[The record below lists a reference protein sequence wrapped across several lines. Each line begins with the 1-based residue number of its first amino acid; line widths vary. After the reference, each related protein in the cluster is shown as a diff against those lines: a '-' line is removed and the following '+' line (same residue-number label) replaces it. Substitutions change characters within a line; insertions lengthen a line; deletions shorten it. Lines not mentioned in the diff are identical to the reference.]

1 MAASGN
7 RQRRSTTR
15 KNVVHRGQRATL
27 NGKPVIADGKGNWV
41 AVTKGTYGNAQYGG
55 AKAGSYKKGE
65 DRPRAQTKTTPKK
78 RGMSNIPPK
87 EAQPGS
93 PSYVKPRSTT
103 PSASTLSTRKN
114 VTPTPTAPKKVKA
127 KTVAE
132 EAKTVAEG
140 RMTWARKYSGKKYKG
155 TAIGKEAKAYLSK
168 QEKKKQLTKAQQ
180 STGAKVLRKTNNKIG

>member
-103 PSASTLSTRKN
+103 PSAS
-114 VTPTPTAPKKVKA
+114 

>member
-7 RQRRSTTR
+7 RQLRSTTR

-65 DRPRAQTKTTPKK
+65 NRPRAQTKTTPKK

-93 PSYVKPRSTT
+93 PSYVKPRPTTTTT
-103 PSASTLSTRKN
+103 PPRRN
-114 VTPTPTAPKKVKA
+114 VTPTPPTAPKKV
-127 KTVAE
+127 
-132 EAKTVAEG
+132 TVAEG
-140 RMTWARKYSGKKYKG
+140 RMTWARKYSGEKYKG

-180 STGAKVLRKTNNKIG
+180 STGAKVLRKNNSSIG

>member
-1 MAASGN
+1 MTASGN

-65 DRPRAQTKTTPKK
+65 DRPRAQTKDTPRK

-93 PSYVKPRSTT
+93 PSYVKPGSTGG
-103 PSASTLSTRKN
+103 SGSGSGSGSGNRQN
-114 VTPTPTAPKKVKA
+114 VTPTPPTAPKKP
-127 KTVAE
+127 TVATPKKPTVTTP
-132 EAKTVAEG
+132 AKPAAREPRTWLKENYKPGGPPKKA
-140 RMTWARKYSGKKYKG
+140 MTP
-155 TAIGKEAKAYLSK
+155 
-168 QEKKKQLTKAQQ
+168 KKKKLTNKQ
-180 STGAKVLRKTNNKIG
+180 RKQGGFH